1 MLRLALLSGR
11 GRTSTFIGA
20 LVALIAASVLTTAWG
35 MQLESVLRG
44 HAPVERYAGAA
55 AVVTGQQIVGADH
68 DVPLGERARVS
79 SELASRLAAVPG
91 VRAAIGDISVPVRL
105 GARDAVAHGWG
116 SARLTPYVLSAG
128 RAPARPGEV
137 VAGYRAA
144 LGARLSLAS
153 TEPARTVT
161 VVGVAH
167 PRHPVSQQTAIFLPD
182 TEAERLSGH
191 PGRVDA
197 IGVLAGPDL
206 DSSRLRAVAG
216 DARVVTGDARGKAEH
231 PELERAR
238 ITLIPVTAAFTGLA
252 LFIAMFVV
260 VSTMGLSIQQR
271 EREIALLRAV
281 AATPGQIRRL
291 IGWEAAIVGLV
302 GSAIGVWPGLRLG
315 EELGHALVRH
325 GIVPSTFTVEAD
337 WIPAAGAIAGGV
349 TIALLAVLAAGR
361 RAARVRPTVA
371 LGDAAVEPRL
381 LSPGR
386 LVGGLLALAGAVPL
400 FAVSTTARAPDTAA
414 ATSEMT
420 AIMLVVAV
428 GFLGPVVARLGA
440 KLVGPP
446 LAALAPVGGFLAS
459 ANLGSATRRFSS
471 ASTPLVLSVAMSCT
485 LLFSSTTIDHAVST
499 ERHAGLSGE
508 LAVTSGGPGLP
519 RAALADVRATSG
531 VGSAVALPSTPLGP
545 SLGVS
550 DDVIPAQILDGG
562 RGGGLDAG
570 VTAGS
575 LTALTGEAVALGR
588 PRAAAA
594 HARAGG
600 RAAAHARVGD
610 RVAVTRGDGSHTRAT
625 VVAIY
630 SRDLGFGDALVAP
643 GLVTGHQTTPL
654 VGTILVRAG
663 RPAAV
668 SSRLQALARRYP
680 GLRVGDRASL
690 TSASDADRELNRWLG
705 PVFVAMIF
713 AFTSIAVLNT
723 LAMIALRRGREL
735 GLLRLVG
742 ATHRQVR
749 SMARWEG
756 ALIIAI
762 GLGLGLAITAVAL
775 LPLSHALTGTLRP
788 FVPAGP
794 LLAILG
800 GSALLALV
808 ALTLPTRRALRTR
821 PVEAIGVGE

>member
-11 GRTSTFIGA
+11 GRLGTFTGA
-20 LVALIAASVLTTAWG
+20 LVALFAASVLTTAWG

-44 HAPVERYAGAA
+44 HPPVERYAGAA
-55 AVVTGQQIVGADH
+55 AVVTGRQIVGPDH
-68 DVPLGERARVS
+68 DVPLTERARVS
-79 SELASRLAAVPG
+79 SALTSRLAAVPG
-91 VRAAIGDISVPVRL
+91 VRAAIGDVSVPVRL
-105 GARDAVAHGWG
+105 GHREAVAHGWG

-137 VAGYRAA
+137 VAGYSAK
-144 LGARLSLAS
+144 LGSRLSLAS
-153 TEPARTVT
+153 TAPARVVT
-161 VVGVAH
+161 VVGVAR
-167 PRHPVSQQTAIFLPD
+167 PRHPVSQQTAIFMTD
-182 TEAERLSGH
+182 AEADRLAGH

-197 IGVLAGPDL
+197 IGVLPGRGFDA
-206 DSSRLRAVAG
+206 SRLRAVSG
-216 DARVVTGDARGKAEH
+216 GTQVLTGAARGNAEH
-231 PELERAR
+231 PELQRAR
-238 ITLIPVTAAFTGLA
+238 ITLIPVTAAFAGLA

-260 VSTMGLSIQQR
+260 ISTMGLSIQQR

-302 GSAIGVWPGLRLG
+302 GSAAGVWPGMRLG
-315 EELGHALVRH
+315 EKLGHALVRH
-325 GIVPSTFTVEAD
+325 GIVPSTFTVHAD
-337 WIPAAGAIAGGV
+337 WIPAAAAIAGGV

-361 RAARVRPTVA
+361 RAARVRPTIA

-400 FAVSTTARAPDTAA
+400 FLVSTTARAPDTAA

-420 AIMLVVAV
+420 AIMLVLAV

-440 KLVGPP
+440 GLLGPP

-459 ANLGSATRRFSS
+459 ANLGAATRRFSS
-471 ASTPLVLSVAMSCT
+471 ATTPLVLSVAMSCT
-485 LLFSSTTIDHAVST
+485 LLFSSTTIDHAVSR
-499 ERHAGLSGE
+499 ERHAGLAGE
-508 LAVTSGGPGLP
+508 LAMTSAGPGLP
-519 RAALADVRATSG
+519 PAALADARAIPG
-531 VGSAVALPSTPLGP
+531 VDSAVALTSTTLGP
-545 SLGVS
+545 SLGVA
-550 DDVIPAQILDGG
+550 DDIIPAQILDGG
-562 RGGGLDAG
+562 RGGGLDVG

-575 LTALTGEAVALGR
+575 LTALEGDAIALGR
-588 PRAAAA
+588 HRADAA
-594 HARAGG
+594 HA
-600 RAAAHARVGD
+600 HVGD

-630 SRDLGFGDALVAP
+630 SRDLGFGDALLAP
-643 GLVTGHQTTPL
+643 GLVAGHQTTPL
-654 VGTILVRAG
+654 LGTILVRTH
-663 RPAAV
+663 RPAAIAP
-668 SSRLQALARRYP
+668 RLRALVHRYP
-680 GLRVGDRASL
+680 GLRVSDRASL
-690 TSASDADRELNRWLG
+690 ASASDADRELNRWLG

-749 SMARWEG
+749 SMARWEA

-775 LPLSHALTGTLRP
+775 LPLSHALTGSLRP
-788 FVPAGP
+788 SVPTRP
-794 LLAILG
+794 LAAILG

-808 ALTLPTRRALRTR
+808 ALALPTRRALRTR